1 MNLSCQNMSSPLVKL
16 SSGLQWL
23 DYDITCVTLI
33 LIKLHCTCTELCVCI
48 FLHRAHAAAT
58 SMSGSTATMEHMDTQ
73 ALSTAPDPTP
83 PMSLPSSQQSQLSMK
98 PFNCPCG
105 RNFDTQRGLSMHWAH
120 EKDHRYMDSTKFM
133 SSSEQVPV
141 EPPSPQPVSPS
152 PLDSPTSAPESPP
165 YNMASFKT
173 SARNPQ
179 YYSIIRTRRSSEH
192 HSNAPSMS
200 AVEVGAK
207 RPRGSTGTAT
217 TPPAKAMQLNTKER
231 LPVGEDMEMD
241 RDRECADVGSPQK
254 RRPREKEGKKE
265 TLSGQQR
272 PRTRSLSSSDNSSP
286 PLKPSLSVPN
296 EMGSVRGGAGLRSSP
311 VTRSNAAT
319 MKTEFISLPARRR
332 RGGGRR
338 GRGRGAAAGRGRG
351 QDNMDEDREY
361 VSMEMD
367 YNESQLE
374 EPSKEE
380 LEPPQQPPPPVKRRR
395 GRPPK
400 NRNKEVLVPTGSS
413 KSAPTSTQT
422 TPNITPS
429 NSAAG
434 SSSAKQMKA
443 AGRGRGGRAAIERD
457 SAMEEQEENPL
468 DIKSSKLPPWVDET
482 DEPTSKQQTS
492 EALTPINESAS
503 LPVLKSHSS
512 KSESAS
518 SVTSTKENKSKT
530 QESDQYEG
538 AISHSQGRRGR
549 KKTTDGSRGQ
559 NSETAVTAEE
569 EKEIKTRSRAKSSRK
584 ASESTSEKETP
595 PSASP
600 PVKED
605 EEGTESEKDSAVA
618 SRPSSVIVSVLS
630 GPESKGPA
638 APVGASSSNS
648 GGGGMPDEQK
658 HDHSQSMVSA
668 DEKTAVSDTQQFKH
682 SSVNESVPPMMGYPP
697 PPTSAPTPTYPY
709 SYTGAYPP
717 PHPIM
722 YPPGPA
728 SSMYPYYY
736 HPGSAGS
743 QPPPIM
749 PHPYHLSPVPP
760 PPPVMMPA
768 EQQGGSGT
776 GLPSPHHSM
785 NPFQF
790 QTTSPSPN
798 GPAPNTTV
806 MAMSQSAATTVGG
819 VRVTLLDKPPTQMPT
834 VTVPH
839 PVSRSHPIPT
849 SVYPGHTPM
858 TDHAGNP
865 TSPMGQVPLIRPSYI
880 PTAGAHSPEGELLS
894 LSHR

>member
-1 MNLSCQNMSSPLVKL
+1 
-16 SSGLQWL
+16 
-23 DYDITCVTLI
+23 
-33 LIKLHCTCTELCVCI
+33 
-48 FLHRAHAAAT
+48 
-58 SMSGSTATMEHMDTQ
+58 
-73 ALSTAPDPTP
+73 
-83 PMSLPSSQQSQLSMK
+83 
-98 PFNCPCG
+98 
-105 RNFDTQRGLSMHWAH
+105 
-120 EKDHRYMDSTKFM
+120 MDSNKFS

-141 EPPSPQPVSPS
+141 EPASPRAVSPS

-192 HSNAPSMS
+192 HSSAPSVS
-200 AVEVGAK
+200 SVEVGAK
-207 RPRGSTGTAT
+207 RPRGSTGAST

-231 LPVGEDMEMD
+231 VPVGENVETD
-241 RDRECADVGSPQK
+241 RDRDGADVASPQK
-254 RRPREKEGKKE
+254 RRSREKEGKKDA
-265 TLSGQQR
+265 LSGQQR
-272 PRTRSLSSSDNSSP
+272 PRTRSLSSSDNTSP
-286 PLKPSLSVPN
+286 PLKTSLSVPN

-338 GRGRGAAAGRGRG
+338 GRGRGGGIAAAGRGRG
-351 QDNMDEDREY
+351 HDNMDEDREY
-361 VSMEMD
+361 VSMEMED
-367 YNESQLE
+367 NESQSE
-374 EPSKEE
+374 EHIKEE

-400 NRNKEVLVPTGSS
+400 NRNKEILPAGSS

-422 TPNITPS
+422 TPIIPPS

-434 SSSAKQMKA
+434 SSSTKQIKA
-443 AGRGRGGRAAIERD
+443 VGRGGGRGGRAAMERD
-457 SAMEEQEENPL
+457 SAMEELEENPC

-492 EALTPINESAS
+492 EASTPINESAS
-503 LPVLKSHSS
+503 LPASKSHSS
-512 KSESAS
+512 KSESTSSAS
-518 SVTSTKENKSKT
+518 STKESKSKT

-538 AISHSQGRRGR
+538 ALPHSQGKRGR
-549 KKTTDGSRGQ
+549 KKMVDGSRVQ
-559 NSETAVTAEE
+559 NSEVAEITAE
-569 EKEIKTRSRAKSSRK
+569 EKEIKTRSRAKNSRK

-595 PSASP
+595 PSTSP
-600 PVKED
+600 PVKEA
-605 EEGTESEKDSAVA
+605 EEGKETEKDKDGKDSTTV

-630 GPESKGPA
+630 GSESKAVPA
-638 APVGASSSNS
+638 
-648 GGGGMPDEQK
+648 GGGSGSGTPDEQK
-658 HDHSQSMVSA
+658 HDQSQSMVSA
-668 DEKTAVSDTQQFKH
+668 DEKATVSDTQQFKH

-709 SYTGAYPP
+709 SYTGGYPP

-749 PHPYHLSPVPP
+749 PHPYLSPVPP
-760 PPPVMMPA
+760 PPPVMIPT
-768 EQQGGSGT
+768 EQQGGSGA

-798 GPAPNTTV
+798 GPPPNTTAMV
-806 MAMSQSAATTVGG
+806 MSQSAATTVGG

-839 PVSRSHPIPT
+839 PNVSRSHPSPT
-849 SVYPGHTPM
+849 NVYPGHNPM

-880 PTAGAHSPEGELLS
+880 PTAGAHSPEGKYIK
-894 LSHR
+894 HRTNDSYIAQEKCRCIYW